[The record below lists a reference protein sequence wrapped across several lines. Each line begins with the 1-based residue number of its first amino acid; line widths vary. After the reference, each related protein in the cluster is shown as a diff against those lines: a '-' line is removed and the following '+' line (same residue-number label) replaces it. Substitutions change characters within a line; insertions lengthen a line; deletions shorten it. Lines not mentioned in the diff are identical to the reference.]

1 MQFYAFVALA
11 AAYFPAWMQS
21 VQAALRMG
29 LRQAFPLALA
39 PDILTPT
46 DMIAIMLR
54 LSNAV
59 LRPLAILG
67 LVLLAITILFQMAST
82 NVGFSLA
89 RLAPNFNRLN
99 TFRRLKDMPGKQHGR
114 RSFRQW

>member
-1 MQFYAFVALA
+1 
-11 AAYFPAWMQS
+11 
-21 VQAALRMG
+21 
-29 LRQAFPLALA
+29 
-39 PDILTPT
+39 
-46 DMIAIMLR
+46 MIAIMLR

-59 LRPLAILG
+59 LRPLAFLG

-99 TFRRLKDMPGKQHGR
+99 PFRKTERHAGQQHGH
-114 RSFRQW
+114 RSFRRW